1 MTIATAAKSTRILSI
16 DFKSFVIA
24 KLIGSGMNFLGEY
37 NKMSDRLLTTT
48 YRFEVKHPNAK
59 QFRRALV
66 LQKSRIE
73 VKAVWIWAS

>member
-1 MTIATAAKSTRILSI
+1 
-16 DFKSFVIA
+16 
-24 KLIGSGMNFLGEY
+24 
-37 NKMSDRLLTTT
+37 MSDRLLTTT

-73 VKAVWIWAS
+73 VKAVLGQLTSS